1 MSVTLQDNTENVLR
15 ALKDACEAGLE
26 RCGEKAEG
34 YAKDLA
40 PFDTGNLRNSISHN
54 VEGGKEMQ
62 VGAKGMQN
70 GVNVDYAIYQE
81 FGTGKYVAG
90 GRPTPWKYQDENGNW
105 HWTAGNKAHPFIKPS
120 IAEHEKTYLNI
131 LQNELNKER

>member
-1 MSVTLQDNTENVLR
+1 MSVVLQDNTESVLK
-15 ALKDACEAGLE
+15 ALKEACESGLE

-40 PFDTGNLRNSISHN
+40 PFDTGRLRNDISHTVVN
-54 VEGGKEMQ
+54 EKEMEI
-62 VGAKGMQN
+62 

-105 HWTAGNKAHPFIKPS
+105 HWTAGNRAHPFIKPS
-120 IAEHEKTYLNI
+120 IAGHEKTYLDI
-131 LQNELNKER
+131 LQNELKKER

>member
-1 MSVTLQDNTENVLR
+1 MNVTLQDNTENVLR

-40 PFDTGNLRNSISHN
+40 PFDTGRLKNDITHSVDGNELN
-54 VEGGKEMQ
+54 VGVYDGS
-62 VGAKGMQN
+62 

-105 HWTAGNKAHPFIKPS
+105 HWTAGNRAHPFIKPS
-120 IAEHEKTYLNI
+120 IAGHEKTYLNI
-131 LQNELNKER
+131 LQDELKKER

>member
-1 MSVTLQDNTENVLR
+1 MSVTLQDNTEDVLK

-40 PFDTGNLRNSISHN
+40 PFDTGRLKNDITHSVDGNELN
-54 VEGGKEMQ
+54 VGVYDGS
-62 VGAKGMQN
+62 

-105 HWTAGNKAHPFIKPS
+105 HWTAGNRAHPFIKPS
-120 IAEHEKTYLNI
+120 IAGHEKTYLDI
-131 LQNELNKER
+131 LQDELNKER

>member
-1 MSVTLQDNTENVLR
+1 MNVTLQDNTENVLK

-40 PFDTGNLRNSISHN
+40 PFDTGRLKNDITHSVDGNELN
-54 VEGGKEMQ
+54 VGVYDGS
-62 VGAKGMQN
+62 

-105 HWTAGNKAHPFIKPS
+105 HWTAGNRAHPFIKPS
-120 IAEHEKTYLNI
+120 IAGHEKTYLDI
-131 LQNELNKER
+131 LQDELKKER